1 MNENLQTVFGLLG
14 GLAIFLYGMN
24 MMSDALQKAAGD
36 KMKRILSF
44 LTKNPVMGVLAG
56 ALVTAV
62 LQSSSATTVMIIGFV
77 SAGLI
82 SMPQAISVIFGANIG
97 TTMTAQLLAFK
108 ISDYIYP
115 IIFVG
120 FMMFFISKKDKIK
133 DIGMVIFSFGLLFEG
148 IEIMGSVMKP
158 LATSPVF
165 LELMGQ
171 VKDIPILGVLLGMV
185 MTLVVQSSSATI
197 AVLQNFASQAGPDG
211 ITSIIG
217 LTGAIPILLG
227 DNIGTTITAILASI
241 GQSRDAKRVAAA
253 HCTFNIT
260 GAAAFYFLIPHFAKV
275 VQMIS
280 TKGPEVQVIARQIAN
295 AHTLFNVTVTLIWLP
310 LIPLMVKW
318 VRFLIKG
325 EKKSVLVLG
334 EPKFL
339 DRHVQSQPSAALYLA
354 SREIGNVANLVVDMI
369 EKSKS
374 IISDATGDGKDS
386 QIEDLSQ
393 AIRGLHQSVSEY
405 IVQLYEESK
414 MNETQSEQAAGLLG
428 VVTTLKRLAIR
439 SNEILGQMNNI
450 VTSGRN
456 LSGIARAEL
465 VECFEEIQKFF
476 TLAMDSVAY
485 GTPITMEQIN
495 KAKSKLRKTQKKFR
509 KAHLERVQTGECD
522 PNLTGEFNDILY
534 NMERMSDDCVEI
546 ATEAQDNVHFV
557 PREEVGIILEKEKE
571 LEIPPEGND
580 FTNGNFT
587 GVQA

>member
-133 DIGMVIFSFGLLFEG
+133 NIGMVIFSFGLLFEG

-165 LELMGQ
+165 IDLMGQ
-171 VKDIPILGVLLGMV
+171 VKDIPVLGVLLGMV

-217 LTGAIPILLG
+217 LAGAIPILLG

-260 GAAAFYFLIPHFAKV
+260 GAAMVYFLIPQFAKV

-280 TKGPEVQVIARQIAN
+280 TKGPEVSVIARQIAN

-325 EKKSVLVLG
+325 EKKPSFALG

-339 DRHVQSQPSAALYLA
+339 DRYVQSQPSAALYLA
-354 SREIGNVANLVVDMI
+354 SREIGNVANLVVDML
-369 EKSKS
+369 EKSKELVHEAS
-374 IISDATGDGKDS
+374 VTKDA
-386 QIEDLSQ
+386 QIEDISE

-405 IVQLYEESK
+405 LVQLYEESK

-439 SNEILGQMNNI
+439 SNEILGQINGI

-456 LSGIARAEL
+456 LSGIARSEL

-476 TLAMDSVAY
+476 TLAMDAVAY
-485 GTPITMEQIN
+485 DTPITMEQIN

-509 KAHLERVQTGECD
+509 KAHLERVQNGECD
-522 PNLTGEFNDILY
+522 SNLTGEFNDILY

-557 PREEVGIILEKEKE
+557 RRDEVGIILKKEEE
-571 LEIPPEGND
+571 LQLPPEESD

-587 GVQA
+587 GAPV